1 LPLEA
6 GPTSRTACGTDPA
19 TMVAIAASAPG
30 WPRVV
35 AFSIGSGF
43 ETTT

>member
-1 LPLEA
+1 
-6 GPTSRTACGTDPA
+6 
-19 TMVAIAASAPG
+19 MVAIAASAPG

-43 ETTT
+43 NATA